1 MTAALPCLNVNR
13 PPLVSGFVLDPP
25 EKLHCSREIQYGAT
39 VHSRKVVQES
49 GRLRREEG
57 WQDKAGFPAAGTSF
71 LSFCLH
77 IVFGRSPTFRRN
89 LSSFR
94 LCACLCNPLHGAN
107 TPGRDRATRRIGEA
121 KDASEA
127 AQVQASGP
135 SDMCRRLRLPVHI
148 NGENSWELCS
158 EFRELDPS
166 DPGRR
171 YRWASQG
178 GGWGREGDVYHHP
191 VVAMEPDRQH
201 PLKLAVSC
209 WFRQ

>member
-1 MTAALPCLNVNR
+1 VPQVCDAVAV
-13 PPLVSGFVLDPP
+13 LVSPSAKSLVIPAVRLP
-25 EKLHCSREIQYGAT
+25 
-39 VHSRKVVQES
+39 VQS
-49 GRLRREEG
+49 
-57 WQDKAGFPAAGTSF
+57 AARGE
-71 LSFCLH
+71 
-77 IVFGRSPTFRRN
+77 P
-89 LSSFR
+89 
-94 LCACLCNPLHGAN
+94 
-107 TPGRDRATRRIGEA
+107 PGRDRATRRIGEA

-178 GGWGREGDVYHHP
+178 GAG
-191 VVAMEPDRQH
+191 VVRVTCIITPLSPWSRTGSIRSSWRSRAGFVNRRHYRSEDRGPKMPGAASQ
-201 PLKLAVSC
+201 AVDA
-209 WFRQ
+209 

>member
-1 MTAALPCLNVNR
+1 MCHR
-13 PPLVSGFVLDPP
+13 
-25 EKLHCSREIQYGAT
+25 CAT
-39 VHSRKVVQES
+39 PWPSS
-49 GRLRREEG
+49 
-57 WQDKAGFPAAGTSF
+57 FP
-71 LSFCLH
+71 
-77 IVFGRSPTFRRN
+77 RQRN

-178 GGWGREGDVYHHP
+178 GGWGREGDVHHHP
-191 VVAMEPDRQH
+191 VAAMELDRHH
-201 PLKLAVSC
+201 PLTALSVSP
-209 WFRQ
+209 WVSRQVPPVSGDIVFAPSLSPA